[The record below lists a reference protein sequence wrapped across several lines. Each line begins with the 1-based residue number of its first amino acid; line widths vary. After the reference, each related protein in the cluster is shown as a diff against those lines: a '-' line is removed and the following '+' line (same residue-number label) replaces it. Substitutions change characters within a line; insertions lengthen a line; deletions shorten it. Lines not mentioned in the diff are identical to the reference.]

1 MPMPDDIVPEGSS
14 DPVAVFERARNEMLR
29 KKRIQSVVFIGV
41 FLACLTAAVIVGQFD
56 IAVLIKG
63 FPRTTEY
70 IEKLLPVLRWETLGA
85 DVSEWYWNIGKWLE
99 LLAETLLM
107 AFFATLMG
115 TVCAF
120 ILSFSASNNLMT
132 THWIYFI
139 TRRFLEIARSVPD
152 LVYALVF
159 VFAWGLGPLAGILA
173 LAIHTM
179 GASGKLFAEVNEN
192 IDPNPLEGV
201 RAAGGNWVEMIRF
214 AVVPQVLPAFASY
227 TVWRFE
233 INVRTAAILGFV
245 GAGGIG
251 YELYT
256 NIRLSY
262 YDDVSAI
269 LLIIV
274 AAVIAVDMSCE
285 EVRHRMIGKEFLR

>member
-1 MPMPDDIVPEGSS
+1 M
-14 DPVAVFERARNEMLR
+14 
-29 KKRIQSVVFIGV
+29 
-41 FLACLTAAVIVGQFD
+41 FLACLVAAVIVGQFNL
-56 IAVLIKG
+56 VTLIHG

-70 IEKLLPVLRWETLGA
+70 IELLLPVLRWETLGA
-85 DVSEWYWNIGKWLE
+85 DVSEWYWNVGGWLD
-99 LLAETLLM
+99 LLVETLLM
-107 AFFATLMG
+107 AFFATLLG
-115 TVCAF
+115 TLGAF
-120 ILSFSASNNLMT
+120 ALSFTASSNLMST
-132 THWIYFI
+132 YWIYFV

-173 LAIHTM
+173 LAIHSM

-192 IDPNPLEGV
+192 IDPNPVEGI
-201 RAAGGNWVEMIRF
+201 RAAGGNWLKTIRYS
-214 AVVPQVLPAFASY
+214 VVPQVLPAFASY
-227 TVWRFE
+227 TLWRFE
-233 INVRTAAILGFV
+233 INVRTAAVLGFV

-262 YDDVSAI
+262 YEDVSAI

-274 AAVIAVDMSCE
+274 ATVICVDIICE
-285 EVRHRMIGKEFLR
+285 QIRHRMIGKESFR

>member
-1 MPMPDDIVPEGSS
+1 MSDEIVPTGSS
-14 DPVAVFERARNEMLR
+14 DPIAAFEIRRVEMLR
-29 KKRIQSVVFIGV
+29 QKRLHTLIFFGV
-41 FLACLTAAVIVGQFD
+41 FFACLTAAVIVGEFN
-56 IAVLIKG
+56 IITVIEG
-63 FPRTTEY
+63 FPRMSEY
-70 IEKLLPVLRWETLGA
+70 IVNLFPVLHWETLGA
-85 DVSEWYWNIGKWLE
+85 EVSDWYWNLGNWLE
-99 LLAETLLM
+99 LLVETLLM

-115 TVCAF
+115 TIFAF
-120 ILSFSASNNLMT
+120 LFSFPASSNLNNT
-132 THWIYFI
+132 YWIYFL
-139 TRRFLEIARSVPD
+139 TRRFLEISRSVPD

-201 RAAGGNWVEMIRF
+201 RAAGGNWVKIIRY
-214 AVVPQVLPAFASY
+214 AVVPQVLPAFVSY
-227 TVWRFE
+227 TLWRFE
-233 INVRTAAILGFV
+233 INVRTAAVLGFV

-262 YDDVSAI
+262 YDDVGAI

-274 AAVIAVDMSCE
+274 ATVICVDLSCE
-285 EVRHRMIGKEFLR
+285 QVRHRMIGKEFL